1 MADLSRTGE
10 YAITE
15 EMKKNME
22 SFTGGFATQ
31 EEDGAMIRKLF
42 KEVGYLMDTHTGVAA
57 AVYQQYKEKT
67 GDTAKTVIASTAS
80 PYKFSRSVME
90 AIGGPRETE
99 DEFALIDEMSRLS
112 GVPVPQAV
120 EEIRTAP
127 IRHNRECD
135 VDGMK
140 AEVRDILGI

>member
-1 MADLSRTGE
+1 
-10 YAITE
+10 
-15 EMKKNME
+15 
-22 SFTGGFATQ
+22 
-31 EEDGAMIRKLF
+31 
-42 KEVGYLMDTHTGVAA
+42 MDTHTGVAA
-57 AVYQQYKEKT
+57 AVYQQYREKT

-90 AIGGPRETE
+90 AIEGPQETE

-120 EEIRTAP
+120 EEIRTSP
-127 IRHNRECD
+127 IRHSRECD

-140 AEVRDILGI
+140 AEIRDILGVTV